1 MMRDTLKLQG
11 IILVF
16 ALLPSI
22 SQAQS
27 APSGN
32 ASQIQETPEQKITRL
47 SKTITQVQS
56 QVEEYQKQLQEMQR
70 QLAELKQQLAAP
82 GVTAA
87 VPGTSSTPSVATP
100 TLEERVDAL
109 ESAVATHDSLK
120 VESESKYPVSVTGLV
135 LFNTF
140 VNTHRVDV
148 PATPTYAL
156 RGGGTTGFTMRQT
169 VLGIDARGPHLFG
182 ATSRAQLRTDF
193 FGSATN
199 SEYSA
204 GGLIRL
210 RTARASLDW
219 KNTQAFFSYDRTILT
234 PDAPTSLASVAVPPL
249 SWSGNLWTWNPQVGV
264 SQSIPLST
272 TSKLMLQT
280 AFIDV
285 SDPLL
290 PAATSGSASTL
301 AERSRWPGV
310 QLRAGS
316 SFGAADHETRFGVG
330 GYFSPHR
337 AADGSRFDAWAATA
351 DLHLPLG
358 KYLLLTSNAYRG
370 QALGGLGAGG
380 YADFI
385 YRDYEGAATLQPIDD
400 VGGWAQLAIK
410 TGRFETN
417 IAYGL
422 DNPFSKQIRSRT
434 ASSTAPAYSGLTRNS
449 TLMLNTIYSPNA
461 YLQFSLEYKRL
472 QSTFP
477 SRDRYGSDAIGL
489 SGAYRF

>member
-1 MMRDTLKLQG
+1 M
-11 IILVF
+11 
-16 ALLPSI
+16 
-22 SQAQS
+22 
-27 APSGN
+27 
-32 ASQIQETPEQKITRL
+32 
-47 SKTITQVQS
+47 
-56 QVEEYQKQLQEMQR
+56 EEYQKQLQEMQR
-70 QLAELKQQLAAP
+70 QLAELKQQLAASGAP
-82 GVTAA
+82 ATSG
-87 VPGTSSTPSVATP
+87 GTPPSQPAATP

-182 ATSRAQLRTDF
+182 ATSRAQIRTDF

-219 KNTQAFFSYDRTILT
+219 KNTEAFFSYDRTILV
-234 PDAPTSLASVAVPPL
+234 PDAPTSLASVAVPAL

-264 SQSIPLST
+264 SQSIPLSP
-272 TSKLMLQT
+272 TSKLTLQT

-285 SDPLL
+285 GDPLL
-290 PAATSGSASTL
+290 PSATSGSASTL

-310 QLRAGS
+310 QFRAGS
-316 SFGAADHETRFGVG
+316 SFGPADRETRFGLG

-370 QALGGLGAGG
+370 QALGGLGGGG

-385 YRDYEGAATLQPIDD
+385 YRDYEGATALRPIDD

-417 IAYGL
+417 LAYGL

-434 ASSTAPAYSGLTRNS
+434 ASSSAPSYSGLTRNS
-449 TLMLNTIYSPNA
+449 TVMLNTIYSPNA

-477 SRDRYGSDAIGL
+477 SRDRYASDAIGL

>member
-1 MMRDTLKLQG
+1 MMRDTLKLQSM
-11 IILVF
+11 ILVL
-16 ALLPSI
+16 ALLLPSI
-22 SQAQS
+22 GGAQS
-27 APSGN
+27 APGN
-32 ASQIQETPEQKITRL
+32 AAQVQETPEQKITRL
-47 SKTITQVQS
+47 STAITQVQS

-70 QLAELKQQLAAP
+70 QLADLKQQLAASATT
-82 GVTAA
+82 TATT
-87 VPGTSSTPSVATP
+87 GTAPSPAATP

-156 RGGGTTGFTMRQT
+156 RGAGTTGFTMRQT

-193 FGSATN
+193 FGSSTN

-219 KNTQAFFSYDRTILT
+219 KNTQAFFSYDRTILA
-234 PDAPTSLASVAVPPL
+234 PDTPTSLASVAVPAL

-264 SQSIPLST
+264 SQSIPFST
-272 TSKLMLQT
+272 TSRLTLQT

-285 SDPLL
+285 GDPLL
-290 PAATSGSASTL
+290 PSATSGSASTL

-310 QLRAGS
+310 QLRAGGG
-316 SFGAADHETRFGVG
+316 FGPANRETRFGLG

-370 QALGGLGAGG
+370 QALGGLGGGG

-385 YRDYEGAATLQPIDD
+385 YRDYERGTVLQPIDD
-400 VGGWAQLAIK
+400 IGGWAQLAVK

-417 IAYGL
+417 VAYGL

-434 ASSTAPAYSGLTRNS
+434 ASSTVPAYSGLTRNS

-477 SRDRYGSDAIGL
+477 SRDRYASDAIGL